1 MKCKGEDA
9 KYVIK
14 IRMHMQKVKMNVKN
28 DVNDIKCP
36 LRSKHDGSTEQVIV
50 SGRENSGKQY

>member
-9 KYVIK
+9 KDVIK
-14 IRMHMQKVKMNVKN
+14 IRMHNKKVKMNLQN
-28 DVNDIKCP
+28 DVNDIKRP
-36 LRSKHDGSTEQVIV
+36 LCSKHDGSTEQVIV

>member
-1 MKCKGEDA
+1 MKCKEEDA
-9 KYVIK
+9 KDVMK

-36 LRSKHDGSTEQVIV
+36 LCSKHDGSTEQVIV